1 MKKIA
6 DIIND
11 ASTIAISGHI
21 RPDGDCIGSC
31 MGLYNYLKENHPNL
45 DVDVYLQEIP
55 ERFNFI
61 KNSDEIISDAESD
74 KKYDLFIVL
83 DSSDVD
89 RLGEFQKYFDEAD
102 RTFCID
108 HHISNNHYADEDIVV
123 ADASSASE
131 VLYEL
136 MEADKISKAVAE
148 CIYMGMAHDSGVFKY
163 QSTTKRTM
171 EIAGNLMDMGI
182 PFTKIIDDTFYAKS
196 YIENQILGRALVES
210 LVFFDGKCIVSAVS
224 KAIQDFYGITSDD
237 MGGIVEQLRVTKGI
251 ECAIFMYETE
261 PLKYK
266 VSMRSKEIVDVSK
279 IATYFGGGGH
289 IRAAGFNLAGNFH
302 DVVNNISEQIAL
314 QLD

>member
-1 MKKIA
+1 MKKIV
-6 DIIND
+6 DIIKN
-11 ASTIAISGHI
+11 ASTIAIGGHI

-31 MGLYNYLKENHPNL
+31 MGLYNYLVENYEGIE
-45 DVDVYLQEIP
+45 VDVYLEEIP
-55 ERFNFI
+55 DRFKFI
-61 KNSDEIISDAESD
+61 KNSDKIISAAEED

-83 DSSDVD
+83 DSSDKD
-89 RLGEFQKYFDEAD
+89 RLGDFQRYFDEAD

-123 ADASSASE
+123 SDASSASE

-136 MEADKISKAVAE
+136 MDEEKISKAVAE
-148 CIYMGMAHDSGVFKY
+148 CIYMGIVHDSGVFKY
-163 QSTTKRTM
+163 PSTTKRTM
-171 EIAGNLMDMGI
+171 DIVGTLMEKGI
-182 PFTKIIDDTFYAKS
+182 PFTQIIDNTFYAKS
-196 YIENQILGRALVES
+196 YVENQILGRALVES
-210 LVFFDGKCIVSAVS
+210 VLFFDGKCIVT
-224 KAIQDFYGITSDD
+224 AINKQTQDFYGITSDD
-237 MGGIVEQLRVTKGI
+237 MGGIVEQLRVTKGV

>member
-1 MKKIA
+1 MKKIV
-6 DIIND
+6 DIIKG
-11 ASTIAISGHI
+11 ASTIAIGGHI

-31 MGLYNYLKENHPNL
+31 MGLYNYLRENFS
-45 DVDVYLQEIP
+45 DVEVDVYLQKIP
-55 ERFNFI
+55 DRFKFI
-61 KNSDEIISDAESD
+61 KNSDAIISDVEED

-83 DSSDVD
+83 DSSDID

-123 ADASSASE
+123 DNASSTSE
-131 VLYEL
+131 VIYEL
-136 MEADKISKAVAE
+136 MDEEKVSKAVAE
-148 CIYMGMAHDSGVFKY
+148 CIYIGIVHDSGVFKY

-171 EIAGNLMDMGI
+171 EIAGELMQKGI
-182 PFTKIIDDTFYAKS
+182 PFTKIIDDTFYTKS

-210 LVFFDGKCIVSAVS
+210 VMFFNGKCIVSAIS
-224 KAIQDFYGITSDD
+224 KGVQDFYGITSDD
-237 MGGIVEQLRVTKGI
+237 MGGIVEQLRITKDV

-261 PLKYK
+261 HLKYK

-289 IRAAGFNLAGNFH
+289 MRAAGFNMEGNFH